1 MATEKRLV
9 YAEEVEELIAGMD
22 SLPWEEEVET
32 LVNSLT
38 TVDAVEVVHGEWS
51 IIEDDYDDA
60 TILECSVCEM
70 SFHFEEYDGLLPQA
84 QTYHY
89 CPNCGSKMRGSE
101 E

>member
-38 TVDAVEVVHGEWS
+38 TVDAVEVVHGLWVTDEKGVTYCGRCKV
-51 IIEDDYDDA
+51 IDDFA
-60 TILECSVCEM
+60 SV
-70 SFHFEEYDGLLPQA
+70 HN
-84 QTYHY
+84 Y
-89 CPNCGSKMRGSE
+89 CPNCGAKMDGERKDNE
-101 E
+101 